1 MFLSGLVVMCVLF
14 GIPMTVGAQPAA
26 KDAPTYVQPAENLM
40 LIVADLQRHLNDD
53 TYRFPVATD
62 VTGQNVFRATVARLA
77 NYQTLYPDKMRD
89 LVSMAMAQAFE
100 KLGDYALAVANYET
114 AKASPDPQVA
124 KAAEEGQKRA
134 LRFVAVVNQQVDQT
148 ALRPYERD
156 MKKKI
161 ADLDALAA
169 EFRGTPWQ
177 SQALLERE
185 RADLQ
190 MAQFYT
196 AMRFMQPYTTED
208 AVKQLKGNL
217 DRYKDSKNRYLHH
230 LLLADFHFLLAR
242 EYTLLHDPD
251 GPEFSMRA
259 FEGFSDPARSEY
271 RIVEQADGYPEK
283 LEARAKMMALEA
295 FVESVTEKAR

>member
-1 MFLSGLVVMCVLF
+1 MSGMVVTCVLF
-14 GIPMTVGAQPAA
+14 GIPMTVGAQTAA

-124 KAAEEGQKRA
+124 KAAEDGQKRA

-169 EFRGTPWQ
+169 EFRNTPWQ
-177 SQALLERE
+177 SQTLLERE
-185 RADLQ
+185 RP
-190 MAQFYT
+190 T
-196 AMRFMQPYTTED
+196 CRWRSSTRPC
-208 AVKQLKGNL
+208 G
-217 DRYKDSKNRYLHH
+217 SC
-230 LLLADFHFLLAR
+230 
-242 EYTLLHDPD
+242 
-251 GPEFSMRA
+251 GPTR
-259 FEGFSDPARSEY
+259 RKT
-271 RIVEQADGYPEK
+271 R
-283 LEARAKMMALEA
+283 
-295 FVESVTEKAR
+295 

>member
-1 MFLSGLVVMCVLF
+1 
-14 GIPMTVGAQPAA
+14 
-26 KDAPTYVQPAENLM
+26 M
-40 LIVADLQRHLNDD
+40 LIVADLQRHVNDD

-77 NYQTLYPDKMRD
+77 NYQTLYPDRMRD

-124 KAAEEGQKRA
+124 KAAEDGQKRA

-169 EFRGTPWQ
+169 EFRNTPWQ

-196 AMRFMQPYTTED
+196 AMRFMRPYTTED
-208 AVKQLKGNL
+208 AVKQLKSNL
-217 DRYKDSKNRYLHH
+217 DRYKDSKNRFLHH
-230 LLLADFHFLLAR
+230 LLLADFYFLLAR

-259 FEGFSDPARSEY
+259 FEGYSDPARSEY